1 MIYYHSNIVLET
13 NKLIAWRF
21 HTSKGMQGGDRMFE
35 VSIPKITDEEM
46 MERYKKIKPVVTVD
60 GKLYYL
66 RDFTLDEITGIAY
79 LWDLEK
85 NLGKE
90 VGEGELTVWENHD
103 FSCLHTYAYC
113 GFFKPSVGEILSQ
126 IHEHEVPFIRAFEI
140 VKAPQTAKDF
150 YENSLT
156 SIIFNKGY
164 HISTVRLYQ

>member
-66 RDFTLDEITGIAY
+66 RDFALDEIRGIAY
-79 LWDLEK
+79 LRHLEN
-85 NLGKE
+85 NLANE
-90 VGEGELTVWENHD
+90 VKEGELTVWENHD
-103 FSCLHTYAYC
+103 FSCLHAY
-113 GFFKPSVGEILSQ
+113 GYYDLFKPSVGEVLSQ
-126 IHEHEVPFIRAFEI
+126 IDEKDIPFIKAFEI
-140 VKAPQTAKDF
+140 IRSSQIEKDF
-150 YENSLT
+150 QEDSLT

-164 HISTVRLYQ
+164 HISKVRLYC